1 MVYASSMS
9 APALGPLEILA
20 TGLGHLRRHPFLTLG
35 IVALGALLSALATLL
50 QIRLHLPDDLTTM
63 AALGLTAMVG
73 FATMVPLLLYVV
85 PRFLAYLDA
94 EHLDHPK
101 NALVHWKDHF
111 EARWLKTFGARM
123 LLYLVASLGATMC
136 FFPGIFVLA
145 VFGWTPLRVLL
156 RGDALVPA
164 ARSSLALMAKTWPLV
179 LRTVLAI
186 LGAYLLFIVCV
197 VSGIALL
204 IPEPTPWQ
212 RLTHPAMW
220 GGRLVMGLLDLALSV
235 CLLALYHAIEPALE
249 APPKVD

>member
-1 MVYASSMS
+1 MS
-9 APALGPLEILA
+9 APTPSPLEILA

-35 IVALGALLSALATLL
+35 IVALGALLSALATVL
-50 QIRLHLPDDLTTM
+50 QTRLRLQDDLTTQ
-63 AALGLTAMVG
+63 AALGFAAMI
-73 FATMVPLLLYVV
+73 PLLLYVV

-123 LLYLVASLGATMC
+123 LLYLLAGLGATMC

-164 ARSSLALMAKTWPLV
+164 ARTSLALMAKTWPLV
-179 LRTVLAI
+179 LRTILLI
-186 LGAYLLFIVCV
+186 LGAYLFVMVCV
-197 VSGIALL
+197 VSGIAFL
-204 IPEPTPWQ
+204 IQEPTPWQ

-220 GGRLVMGLLDLALSV
+220 GGRLVMSLLDLALSV
-235 CLLALYHAIEPALE
+235 CLLVLYHAIEPTLE
-249 APPKVD
+249 APEKTE

>member
-9 APALGPLEILA
+9 APAPGPLDILA
-20 TGLGHLRRHPFLTLG
+20 TGLSHLKRHPFLTLG
-35 IVALGALLSALATLL
+35 IVFLGALLSALATLV
-50 QIRLHLPDDLTTM
+50 QTRLRLPDDLTTQ
-63 AALGLTAMVG
+63 AALG

-85 PRFLAYLDA
+85 PRFLAFLDA
-94 EHLDHPK
+94 EHLNHPQNAFDHWE
-101 NALVHWKDHF
+101 NHF
-111 EARWLKTFGARM
+111 EERWLKTFGTRM
-123 LLYLVASLGATMC
+123 LLYLAAGLGAAMC
-136 FFPGIFVLA
+136 FFPGLIVLA
-145 VFGWTPLRVLL
+145 LFGWAPLRVLL

-164 ARSSLALMAKTWPLV
+164 ARRSLALMARTWPLV

-186 LGAYLLFIVCV
+186 LGAYLLLLVCV

>member
-1 MVYASSMS
+1 MS
-9 APALGPLEILA
+9 APTPGPIEILA

-50 QIRLHLPDDLTTM
+50 QTRLRLPDDLTTQ
-63 AALGLTAMVG
+63 AALG
-73 FATMVPLLLYVV
+73 FAAMVPLLLYVV

-123 LLYLVASLGATMC
+123 LLYLAAGLGATMC
-136 FFPGIFVLA
+136 FFPGILVLA
-145 VFGWTPLRVLL
+145 LFGWTPLRVLL
-156 RGDALVPA
+156 RGEALVAA
-164 ARSSLALMAKTWPLV
+164 ARASLALMAKSWPLV
-179 LRTVLAI
+179 LRTILLI
-186 LGAYLLFIVCV
+186 LGAYLCVMVCV
-197 VSGIALL
+197 VSGIGFL
-204 IPEPTPWQ
+204 IQEPTPWQ

-235 CLLALYHAIEPALE
+235 CLLALYHAIEPTLE
-249 APPKVD
+249 TAEKAE

>member
-9 APALGPLEILA
+9 APTPSPLEILA

-50 QIRLHLPDDLTTM
+50 QTRLRLQDDLTTQ
-63 AALGLTAMVG
+63 AALGFAAMI
-73 FATMVPLLLYVV
+73 PLLLYVV

-123 LLYLVASLGATMC
+123 LLYLLAGLGATMC

-164 ARSSLALMAKTWPLV
+164 ARASLALMAKTWPLV
-179 LRTVLAI
+179 LRTILLI
-186 LGAYLLFIVCV
+186 LGAYLFVMVCV
-197 VSGIALL
+197 VSGIGFL
-204 IPEPTPWQ
+204 IQEPTPWQ

-249 APPKVD
+249 APEKAE